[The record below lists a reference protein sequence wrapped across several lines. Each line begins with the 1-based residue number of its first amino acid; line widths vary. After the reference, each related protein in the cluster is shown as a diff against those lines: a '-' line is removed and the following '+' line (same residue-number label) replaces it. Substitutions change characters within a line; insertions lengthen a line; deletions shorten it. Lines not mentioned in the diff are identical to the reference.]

1 METGLTRLILTARL
15 ELCQKGRKNYL
26 QEYDKTDSGHKGLF
40 NYFLRLRGWGW
51 IVQFVRSCIRN
62 ARDVIEKLKDTS
74 VKKVAV
80 VGAGYI
86 GVELAEAFKRNEPG
100 GGFD

>member
-1 METGLTRLILTARL
+1 MELD
-15 ELCQKGRKNYL
+15 N
-26 QEYDKTDSGHKGLF
+26 
-40 NYFLRLRGWGW
+40 
-51 IVQFVRSCIRN
+51 VQFVKLYQN

-86 GVELAEAFKRNEPG
+86 GVELLRRLRGMAGRWF
-100 GGFD
+100 

>member
-1 METGLTRLILTARL
+1 M
-15 ELCQKGRKNYL
+15 
-26 QEYDKTDSGHKGLF
+26 QEYDKLILATGSVP
-40 NYFLRLRGWGW
+40 LRPEIEGMELDN
-51 IVQFVRSCIRN
+51 VQFVKLYQN

-86 GVELAEAFKRNEPG
+86 GVELAEAFKRMAG
-100 GGFD
+100 RWF